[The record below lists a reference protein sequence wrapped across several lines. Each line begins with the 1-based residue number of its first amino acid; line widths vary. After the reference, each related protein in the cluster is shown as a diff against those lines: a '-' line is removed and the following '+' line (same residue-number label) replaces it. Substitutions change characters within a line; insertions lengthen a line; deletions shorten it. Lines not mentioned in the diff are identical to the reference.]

1 MKSIDRRN
9 KYCFGLGT
17 VGRDMFYT
25 MVSMYL
31 MTYLTEVL
39 QLSDKTLL
47 MMTTMLLYCASSTPS
62 TTRSWE

>member
-47 MMTTMLLYCASSTPS
+47 MMTTMLLRCPPEDWW
-62 TTRSWE
+62 R